1 MSVKKII
8 IIVAVVLVLVLGA
21 GGFLVFRM
29 MSGGEKP
36 EVTYDDM
43 PKFYFEI
50 TDQYSNVKDSKKIC
64 KVSLT
69 VETVDE
75 TLVAT
80 LGTEAF
86 KVTDAISLIIRSSTE
101 DQLLGEEGQLF
112 LQEEIKRSLNER
124 FNTDKITN
132 VYFKELIIQ
141 G

>member
-21 GGFLVFRM
+21 GGFFVFKM
-29 MSGGEKP
+29 LSSGEEK
-36 EVTYDDM
+36 EVNYDDM

-50 TDQYSNVKDSKKIC
+50 VDQYSNVKESKKIC

-80 LGTEAF
+80 LSAEAF
-86 KVTDAISLIIRSSTE
+86 KITDAISLIIRSSTE
-101 DQLLGEEGQLF
+101 EQLLGEEGQLF

>member
-21 GGFLVFRM
+21 GGFFVVKML
-29 MSGGEKP
+29 SGGEEK
-36 EVTYDDM
+36 EVTYEEM
-43 PKFYFEI
+43 PKFYFEVV
-50 TDQYSNVKDSKKIC
+50 DQYSNVKDSKKIC

-75 TLVAT
+75 TLLAT
-80 LGTEAF
+80 IQAESF
-86 KVTDAISLIIRSSTE
+86 KVADAISLIIRSSKE
-101 DQLLGEEGQLF
+101 EQLLGEEGQLF

>member
-80 LGTEAF
+80 LSTEAF
-86 KVTDAISLIIRSSTE
+86 KVTDAISLIIRSSKE
-101 DQLLGEEGQLF
+101 EQLLGEEGQLF

>member
-21 GGFLVFRM
+21 GGFLIVKM
-29 MSGGEKP
+29 MTPTEEK
-36 EVTYDDM
+36 VLTYEEM
-43 PKFYFEI
+43 PKFYFELV
-50 TDQYSNVKDSKKIC
+50 DQYSNVKDSKKIC

-75 TLVAT
+75 LLLAT
-80 LGTEAF
+80 IQSEAF
-86 KVTDAISLIIRSSTE
+86 KVTDAVTLIIRSSTE
-101 DQLLGEEGQLF
+101 EQILGEEGQLF